1 MKDQFFIVV
10 RMPNGSLHTVV
21 NAEGGLATFSNREEV
36 GNAIETTTL
45 CQVGIPLI
53 FNANEHIES

>member
-10 RMPNGSLHTVV
+10 RMPNGSLHTIV
-21 NAEGGLATFSNREEV
+21 NDEDRLATFSSMEEV

-45 CQVGIPLI
+45 CQVGTPLI
-53 FNANEHIES
+53 FNASDPTES